1 MSEDHVHEEEIV
13 DVSPEKDEPRRGPM
27 VEYVASYNN
36 KKGQLTVIQDVRGF
50 QFDGG
55 FYFLFVMVEGFPV
68 PEVHVLDLSSP
79 NVNNL
84 RVTPV
89 NIIEHED

>member
-1 MSEDHVHEEEIV
+1 MSDDHEYEEIV
-13 DVSPEKDEPRRGPM
+13 DVTPEKDEPRRGPM
-27 VEYVASYNN
+27 VEYVATYTN
-36 KKGQLTVIQDVRGF
+36 KKGARFTIQDIRGF

-55 FYFLFVMVEGFPV
+55 FYFLFVPVEGFPV
-68 PEVHVLDLSSP
+68 PEVHVLDLNSP

-89 NIIEHED
+89 NVIEHES